1 MKMCKN
7 KTGAGGDIY
16 IPPTGTIQESYGI
29 DIENEL
35 SSILADEI
43 AKSID
48 AEILKGLFE
57 KAKPVKRRNSIDK
70 IYKKKRT

>member
-1 MKMCKN
+1 MIN
-7 KTGAGGDIY
+7 KKVGEIY
-16 IPPTGTIQESYGI
+16 TPPTVSIQESYGI

-35 SSILADEI
+35 SSMLSDELS
-43 AKSID
+43 KSID

-70 IYKKKRT
+70 IYQKKRA

>member
-1 MKMCKN
+1 MKKIK
-7 KTGAGGDIY
+7 KTGAGGEIY
-16 IPPTGTIQESYGI
+16 SSPPGIIQESYGI

-35 SSILADEI
+35 SSMLSDEL

-57 KAKPVKRRNSIDK
+57 SSKPFKRRNSIGK
-70 IYKKKRT
+70 IYKKRT

>member
-1 MKMCKN
+1 MIKI
-7 KTGAGGDIY
+7 KTGGT
-16 IPPTGTIQESYGI
+16 PPSGTIQESYGI
-29 DIENEL
+29 DIEDQL
-35 SSILADEI
+35 SSMLSDEI

>member
-1 MKMCKN
+1 MIN
-7 KTGAGGDIY
+7 KKSGEIY
-16 IPPTGTIQESYGI
+16 TPPTVSIQESYGI

-35 SSILADEI
+35 SSMLSDELS
-43 AKSID
+43 KSID

-70 IYKKKRT
+70 IYQKKRA

>member
-1 MKMCKN
+1 MIN
-7 KTGAGGDIY
+7 KKVGEIY
-16 IPPTGTIQESYGI
+16 TPPTVSIQESYGI

-35 SSILADEI
+35 SSMLSDEI
-43 AKSID
+43 SKSID

-70 IYKKKRT
+70 IYQKKRA

>member
-1 MKMCKN
+1 MIKI
-7 KTGAGGDIY
+7 KTGAGGEIY
-16 IPPTGTIQESYGI
+16 TPPNGTIQESYGI
-29 DIENEL
+29 DIEDQL
-35 SSILADEI
+35 SSMLSNEI
-43 AKSID
+43 ANSID

>member
-1 MKMCKN
+1 MKN
-7 KTGAGGDIY
+7 QKTGAGGDIY
-16 IPPTGTIQESYGI
+16 TAPTGTIQESYGI

-35 SSILADEI
+35 SSMLSNEI

-57 KAKPVKRRNSIDK
+57 KAKPVKRRSSIDK
-70 IYKKKRT
+70 IYKK

>member
-1 MKMCKN
+1 MSSEN
-7 KTGAGGDIY
+7 KTGAIGEIY
-16 IPPTGTIQESYGI
+16 TPPPGTIQESYGI

-35 SSILADEI
+35 SSILSEEI

-57 KAKPVKRRNSIDK
+57 KAKPVKRRSSIDK
-70 IYKKKRT
+70 IYKKKRA

>member
-1 MKMCKN
+1 MNKI
-7 KTGAGGDIY
+7 KTGAGGDVY
-16 IPPTGTIQESYGI
+16 TPPPGTIQESYGI
-29 DIENEL
+29 DIEDQL
-35 SSILADEI
+35 SSMLSNEI
-43 AKSID
+43 ANSID

>member
-1 MKMCKN
+1 MIN
-7 KTGAGGDIY
+7 KKGGEIY
-16 IPPTGTIQESYGI
+16 TPPNVSIQESYGI

-35 SSILADEI
+35 SSMLSDELS
-43 AKSID
+43 KSID

-70 IYKKKRT
+70 IYQKKRA

>member
-1 MKMCKN
+1 MIKN
-7 KTGAGGDIY
+7 KTGAGGEIY
-16 IPPTGTIQESYGI
+16 TPPGSIQESYGI

-35 SSILADEI
+35 SSMLSDEI

-57 KAKPVKRRNSIDK
+57 KAKPVKRRSSIEK
-70 IYKKKRT
+70 IYKNKKRA